1 MTAQRKREHR
11 ILGAVVGYRELDAV
25 PGSEADAIL
34 NSVRFG

>member
-1 MTAQRKREHR
+1 MTARRKREHR
-11 ILGAVVGYRELDAV
+11 IFGAVVGYRELDAA